1 MRTLTTAVLSIMVM
15 VGMILL
21 VPTGTQA
28 QTCNMTGTNFVD
40 LDGDGFNDN
49 APDHDGDGIPNGL
62 DPDYTMNAQDGT
74 GCQNGNGKNGS
85 EPGLTRTQIQSKYM
99 YIKRL
104 QTGTASMFK
113 KKLGEFGDMEGSGSL
128 IRNRIGNGGEGSQ
141 TGKGTGPQGNHPVDG
156 E

>member
-1 MRTLTTAVLSIMVM
+1 MRILVSAVLSIMVM

-21 VPTGTQA
+21 APTGTQA
-28 QTCNMTGTNFVD
+28 QTCNMTGTNFID

-62 DPDYTMNAQDGT
+62 DPDYIKNAQDGT
-74 GCQNGNGKNGS
+74 GYQNGNGKNGS
-85 EPGLTRTQIQSKYM
+85 EPGLTRSQFQSKFMYTKRIQS
-99 YIKRL
+99 
-104 QTGTASMFK
+104 GTASMFM

-128 IRNRIGNGGEGSQ
+128 IRNHTGEGTGSQ
-141 TGKGTGPQGNHPVDG
+141 TGKGTDPQGNRPQGG